1 MVKKIQKADA
11 FGYMDNQLLTLL
23 LILSYFMISLAP
35 YIDEWKNWL
44 SMWPKIWIRYFST
57 FYAKNS

>member
-11 FGYMDNQLLTLL
+11 FGYMDNQLLKLL

-35 YIDEWKNWL
+35 YIDEWKK
-44 SMWPKIWIRYFST
+44 MIVYVT
-57 FYAKNS
+57 